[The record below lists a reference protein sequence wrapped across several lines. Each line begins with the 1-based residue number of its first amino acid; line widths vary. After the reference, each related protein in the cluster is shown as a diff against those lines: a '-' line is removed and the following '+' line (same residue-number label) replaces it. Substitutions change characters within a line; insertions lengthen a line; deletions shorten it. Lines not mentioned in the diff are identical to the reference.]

1 MKKRLGYIAIVS
13 ALLVCFLV
21 SCEKLDIKE
30 QRGEMGYGKLK
41 VAYDWQEAV
50 PVFNSTSV
58 VTIMAARLTDTYHT
72 YFRTD
77 TSACFISENPYVE
90 SLEQETDTIGTY
102 KENWKVV
109 GGDYS
114 MIAVTTDSTVNV
126 FDNVGFVVNK
136 DSIGMQDL
144 LLAYTE
150 MKEEEIPY
158 LGRDKW
164 IDKNPG
170 YVFLNNSGDK
180 YVGKLNKVDVPTD
193 GGISFQKFLMTKLT
207 QTVTF
212 SFDFEILFDDGF
224 DLEKTLD
231 ADLVKAEI
239 TGVVPEI
246 NLSEET
252 FYSSWQC
259 RMFLDGKCEQI
270 SESGGVR
277 KYNYTGSI
285 SVPGI
290 IAGGDNSVISG
301 PGVLRVGI
309 LLYVKNQIS
318 ENPMRFII
326 MATQNL
332 SEEIEQA
339 QLSEQLN
346 SDGLRKQT
354 KKEAEIKVE
363 KILRVDLSALL
374 KGGDGITGWQESSVS
389 SEI

>member
-1 MKKRLGYIAIVS
+1 MKKRRGNIAIVS
-13 ALLVCFLV
+13 ALLVSFLV

-30 QRGEMGYGKLK
+30 QGVEMGYGKLK

-90 SLEQETDTIGTY
+90 SLEQETDTTGTY
-102 KENWKVV
+102 KENWKVI

-144 LLAYTE
+144 LLAYSE
-150 MKEEEIPY
+150 MKEEEIPS
-158 LGRDKW
+158 LGGDKW

-180 YVGKLNKVDVPTD
+180 YVGRINKVDVPTD
-193 GGISFQKFLMTKLT
+193 GEISFQKFLMTKLT

-270 SESGGVR
+270 SVSGGVR

-309 LLYVKNQIS
+309 LLNVKSQIS
-318 ENPMRFII
+318 EDPMKFII

-332 SEEIEQA
+332 SKEIEQA

-354 KKEAEIKVE
+354 KKDAEIKVE